1 MFISK
6 KLSILH
12 VSLRV
17 LYGDSILEKWINIHL
32 HHLYLTPPICR

>member
-17 LYGDSILEKWINIHL
+17 LYGDDMLEKWINIPSHHL
-32 HHLYLTPPICR
+32 HLTPPICR